1 MGRISIADADHYGNQ
16 KGGSW
21 FSLKDD
27 HDTARVRFMYES
39 IDDVQMDVVHEV
51 EVDGK
56 KRYVNC
62 IRSYNE
68 PADNCPLCRAGYK
81 QNVKIFVPV
90 YNESAGEVQIW
101 QRGKTFASQLS
112 ALINRY
118 NPLCGTPIEIERL
131 GKKGDQG
138 TTYQT
143 YPLQSDGKTL
153 KDLPEVPTLLG
164 GIIMDKTF
172 DELDYFVGHGSFE
185 KIEERSDEPVVA
197 RRGSRPF

>member
-1 MGRISIADADHYGNQ
+1 MGRISIADAEHYGNQ

-27 HDTARVRFMYES
+27 HDTAKVRFMYES

-81 QNVKIFVPV
+81 VTELADEIDKLNQNL
-90 YNESAGEVQIW
+90 EEW
-101 QRGKTFASQLS
+101 R
-112 ALINRY
+112 
-118 NPLCGTPIEIERL
+118 RL
-131 GKKGDQG
+131 N
-138 TTYQT
+138 
-143 YPLQSDGKTL
+143 
-153 KDLPEVPTLLG
+153 G
-164 GIIMDKTF
+164 GM
-172 DELDYFVGHGSFE
+172 
-185 KIEERSDEPVVA
+185 
-197 RRGSRPF
+197 